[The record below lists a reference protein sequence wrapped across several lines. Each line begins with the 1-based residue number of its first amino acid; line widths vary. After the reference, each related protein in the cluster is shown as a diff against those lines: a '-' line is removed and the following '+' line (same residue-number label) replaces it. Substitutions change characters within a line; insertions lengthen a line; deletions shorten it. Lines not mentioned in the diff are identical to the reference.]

1 MMESVEMS
9 KDDFDQLCEAYNCKQ
24 KEDEHQQ
31 PDINTKSNVNLFY
44 KF

>member
-24 KEDEHQQ
+24 KEDEQQQ